1 MRFLARSG
9 SESSRLLFTSYCPWI
24 MKVSCIRKRTAWY
37 SMNSKQFW
45 SKKLRNKMFWTL
57 FFIDSSILFSERT
70 LFFER
75 DLTNYSR
82 IFTSRVESRIRGVL
96 LLKQQFWSKKLRN
109 KMFWILFFIDSLLC
123 RFSSQREVFSSR
135 EIWRI
140 ILVYLRV
147 ESRIRG
153 VLLLKQQFW
162 SKKLS
167 NKMFWILFFID
178 SLILFSERSLFFE
191 RGLSYSRIFM
201 SRIRGVLLLKNFNM

>member
-1 MRFLARSG
+1 MSRSFTDVIFAYTLRKYFSHKQRIVMRFLARSG

-45 SKKLRNKMFWTL
+45 SKKLENKMFWIL

-109 KMFWILFFIDSLLC
+109 KMFWTLFFIDS
-123 RFSSQREVFSSR
+123 S
-135 EIWRI
+135 
-140 ILVYLRV
+140 
-147 ESRIRG
+147 
-153 VLLLKQQFW
+153 
-162 SKKLS
+162 
-167 NKMFWILFFID
+167 
-178 SLILFSERSLFFE
+178 ILFSERTVFFE
-191 RGLSYSRIFM
+191 RDLTSYSRIFT
-201 SRIRGVLLLKNFNM
+201 SRVENSRRFVA